1 MTKQTINRVTWRG
14 VNGIITYLAE
24 NLVSFNADEL
34 PLVVEMSGR
43 QLASFE
49 QLRREFASDLHDGFE
64 HLVVAVASEEDL
76 ARVHLIKCA
85 ADGPH
90 VNGIVVRNAQDDL
103 RCSVESTDQVRCKVH
118 MCCCCIGLVNSST
131 QITNLEHISGLVHLV
146 KLAFVIS
153 MSLGVHTKILSG
165 LRSA

>member
-1 MTKQTINRVTWRG
+1 MTKQTINRATWRG

-24 NLVSFNADEL
+24 NLVSFDADEL

-49 QLRREFASDLHDGFE
+49 QFRREFASDLHNGFE
-64 HLVVAVASEEDL
+64 HLVVAVTSKEDL
-76 ARVHLIKCA
+76 ACVHLIKRTA
-85 ADGPH
+85 NRPH
-90 VNGIVVRNAQDDL
+90 VDGIVVRNAQDDL
-103 RCSVESTDQVRCKVH
+103 WCSVESTDQVRCKVH
-118 MCCCCIGLVNSST
+118 VCCCCIGLVNSST
-131 QITNLEHISGLVHLV
+131 QIANLEYVSGLVHLV
-146 KLAFVIS
+146 KLAFAVS